1 MSESEET
8 AQNFTLN
15 SIDEALEAIRT
26 AGMVIVVDDADREN
40 EGDLICSAEMISP
53 ETVSFMLRHGAGV
66 LCVPVTGETADQL
79 HLTPIVD
86 SSANETPF
94 RTNFLT
100 PVDHVDAAIAGFIA
114 ISPGLCALR
123 NQG

>member
-40 EGDLICSAEMISP
+40 EGDLICSAEMIS
-53 ETVSFMLRHGAGV
+53 
-66 LCVPVTGETADQL
+66 LCL
-79 HLTPIVD
+79 
-86 SSANETPF
+86 
-94 RTNFLT
+94 
-100 PVDHVDAAIAGFIA
+100 AIALSCSGSKPRIET
-114 ISPGLCALR
+114 
-123 NQG
+123 